1 MCLQITWRVV
11 LPANVRV
18 WFGYPFRRS
27 VWWSFERRNQQICDM
42 EQEHCSV
49 FMQSASHGNTGWETW
64 NMLEMNEI
72 GECGQMKCGISLCWQ
87 YCINE
92 MLSLHLLTIR
102 SEEIWKFLRA
112 LVKQFMPRK
121 YYDST
126 RARDNDVLK
135 SFKSVICR
143 VIWILGDIRKL
154 LVTRF
159 SVVSQFNVFQCYISV
174 EFNLVVNE
182 CEANQ
187 IERTTSAKAHMNYVA
202 SARCV

>member
-1 MCLQITWRVV
+1 
-11 LPANVRV
+11 
-18 WFGYPFRRS
+18 
-27 VWWSFERRNQQICDM
+27 
-42 EQEHCSV
+42 
-49 FMQSASHGNTGWETW
+49 
-64 NMLEMNEI
+64 
-72 GECGQMKCGISLCWQ
+72 
-87 YCINE
+87 
-92 MLSLHLLTIR
+92 
-102 SEEIWKFLRA
+102 
-112 LVKQFMPRK
+112 MPRK